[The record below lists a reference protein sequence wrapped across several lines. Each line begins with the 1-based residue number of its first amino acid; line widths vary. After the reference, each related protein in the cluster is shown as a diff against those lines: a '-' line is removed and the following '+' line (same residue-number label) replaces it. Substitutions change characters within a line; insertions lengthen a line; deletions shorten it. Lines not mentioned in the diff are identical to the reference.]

1 MRVGRTLAERGVLT
15 SLVAMSIP
23 DLVFIALAVWLFV
36 RAAQDRGN
44 QGRGPGDIIWD
55 LVERYE
61 RSRKAA

>member
-1 MRVGRTLAERGVLT
+1 
-15 SLVAMSIP
+15 
-23 DLVFIALAVWLFV
+23 VFIVLAVWLFV
-36 RAAQDRGN
+36 RAAQDKGN

>member
-1 MRVGRTLAERGVLT
+1 
-15 SLVAMSIP
+15 MSIP